1 MEIRPRILFDRA
13 LPSIPKVSLILLDWS
28 CRESFHIFDYL
39 QKQDVPREWFEVLWI
54 EYFDLEAP
62 DIARRIEDATSRGAV
77 PPLDR
82 WIVLNMPRTAY
93 YHKHVMYNVGVV
105 ASRGDLVM
113 IGDSDAMVRP
123 QFVRTLV
130 DAFEQDSGIVLH
142 LDEVRSQN
150 RKFYPFNYPTFE
162 SVAVEASNWRDGK
175 TFGVLDEFD
184 PLHSRNYGA
193 CICARRE
200 DVVAIGGADEHL
212 DYLGHVCGPYA
223 LPWRLVNY
231 GRREVWHDKEFLYHV
246 WHPGTDG
253 RKLWARRRTAAVN
266 SGAQARRSGRVC
278 RSWKIRSFATGDRAA
293 TQITPLPVLATTVG
307 DRPFTEWVIDD
318 VKRAV
323 SAGRTACAHRY
334 ADAVAA

>member
-1 MEIRPRILFDRA
+1 MEIRPRVLFDRA
-13 LPSIPKVSLILLDWS
+13 LPAIPKVSLILLDWS

-93 YHKHVMYNVGVV
+93 YHKHVMYNAGVV

-130 DAFEQDSGIVLH
+130 DAFERDSGIVLH

-175 TFGVLDEFD
+175 TIGVLDEFD

-212 DYLGHVCGPYA
+212 DYMGHVCGPYD
-223 LPWRLVNY
+223 LTWRLVNY
-231 GRREVWHDKEFLYHV
+231 GRREVWHDKRVPLSRLASGH
-246 WHPGTDG
+246 
-253 RKLWARRRTAAVN
+253 RRARQLHGPARRTAALN
-266 SGAQARRSGRVC
+266 AGAAGETQWPRDAVRGKSDHSRLATGPRPNCPPPCRGTRHSHRRS
-278 RSWKIRSFATGDRAA
+278 
-293 TQITPLPVLATTVG
+293 PV
-307 DRPFTEWVIDD
+307 
-318 VKRAV
+318 
-323 SAGRTACAHRY
+323 HRMGHR
-334 ADAVAA
+334 